1 MAIASPVSTPEHH
14 LRAVFDAL
22 DAGDVGT
29 ARTHVIL
36 ATVALN
42 AERAAGRADGAAI
55 DLEALI
61 EQARGVSLE
70 GVAERFDVNWNKGW
84 AAAIAAIRAA
94 AASSETTR
102 GSGHA

>member
-1 MAIASPVSTPEHH
+1 MAVASPVSTPEHH
-14 LRAVFDAL
+14 LRAVLDAL

-29 ARTHVIL
+29 ARTHVIM

-42 AERAAGRADGAAI
+42 AERAGGRVS

-61 EQARGVSLE
+61 ELARGVSLE

-84 AAAIAAIRAA
+84 AAAIVAIRAA
-94 AASSETTR
+94 AASREPR
-102 GSGHA
+102 QGAGHA